1 MKNYKYLYL
10 ITLAFFGLSFV
21 NIHFALL
28 GVICMTIPMFLLQ
41 RDQKKTW
48 CQGYCPRA
56 NLFMTLGKNRRSKG
70 KVTPMSFIRGN
81 VKNIVL
87 VYFGISLLISVMSTL
102 QVFIGNMAPMLIPR
116 FLIILPI
123 NITFPQLI
131 TLSGI
136 PVWITHF
143 AFRMFS
149 MMMTTTILGLSLSY
163 IYKPRTWCT
172 ICPVNTISDIYIMDK
187 RKRSPGLSKEN
198 KAS

>member
-1 MKNYKYLYL
+1 MKNHKYLYL
-10 ITLAFFGLSFV
+10 VTLAFFGLSFV

-56 NLFMTLGKNRRSKG
+56 NLFMTLGKNRISKG

-87 VYFGISLLISVMSTL
+87 VYFGISLFISVMSTL